1 MLKSLLLMDTNPEKV
16 LGKNILFSYGSY
28 YTSLA
33 RVLVW
38 LSEAP
43 TEICCK
49 K

>member
-16 LGKNILFSYGSY
+16 LSKNILFSYGSY